1 MVTKLFLR
9 GLAVSRRCLVAVCS
23 VALVLSAQAADT
35 GVLRSGWQQY
45 DTADWSAAGFN
56 NHAPLVA
63 APRASLAAVDTTGW
77 GTYFFIIGGLA
88 AAAVVANR
96 GGGSSSDGGSGDGG
110 SNGSG
115 VSPMLPELFALEART
130 CRGAEQGLVYQRSGL
145 QNGVFSDSGGNRG
158 NIELALNVVLETDA
172 DGLITF
178 TNTGSLINSHLSLHS
193 ASSLTRN
200 GVTIDGVLDEAI
212 SWSIQSFGSF
222 RATEGGRFQSG
233 TNNNIIAVRDAVE
246 AGTGIAGDLETAGP
260 LTLSFGVAAGV
271 TPQNYALFRQDSKAY
286 LALPVLDNNGNQLSC
301 SAENGQ
307 TLTADQFA
315 FGRGDVPS
323 GTTIFSLRE
332 GLRGY
337 INGDIAVR
345 LNNFYFYG
353 DSELRN
359 MHLEHRL
366 TPWSNG
372 GFSLHT
378 DSGYKRWDDGKS
390 QAVYGKLTAMQMLSA
405 QLDVYA
411 QAATGGVQ
419 SEIYRDSPMRG
430 LALGAFYDNLLTH
443 DDAYHV
449 RLEQRFAAV
458 EAAQW
463 RLAVD
468 ATIGDETR
476 YWRLGAHSDRD
487 GGGAHVFYTREF

>member
-9 GLAVSRRCLVAVCS
+9 GLAVSRRCLMAVCS
-23 VALVLSAQAADT
+23 VALVLPVQAADT

-56 NHAPLVA
+56 NHVPLVA
-63 APRASLAAVDTTGW
+63 APTVSLAAVDTTGW

-96 GGGSSSDGGSGDGG
+96 GGGSSSDGGSSDGGSGDGG
-110 SNGSG
+110 SSDGGSG
-115 VSPMLPELFALEART
+115 DGSSSGSGGVPLPENPFALVARS
-130 CRGAEQGLVYQRSGL
+130 CGDDENGLVYQRSGL
-145 QNGVFSDSGGNRG
+145 QDAVKDGEPAGNNNRG
-158 NIELALNVVLETDA
+158 FVTQEL
-172 DGLITF
+172 
-178 TNTGSLINSHLSLHS
+178 
-193 ASSLTRN
+193 
-200 GVTIDGVLDEAI
+200 GVTINPVGTDPRYTRINGGI
-212 SWSIQSFGSF
+212 SHFIQNTNGNFAGANIQPFGSF
-222 RATEGGRFQSG
+222 EARDGGVNFRFTVIRNG
-233 TNNNIIAVRDAVE
+233 A
-246 AGTGIAGDLETAGP
+246 
-260 LTLSFGVAAGV
+260 LTLLV
-271 TPQNYALFRQDSKAY
+271 TTPFDIALQRGDGQGESKRYVLFRQDNKAY
-286 LALPVLDNNGNQLSC
+286 LALPVLDDNIQRTC

-315 FGRGDVPS
+315 LNSGTVPT

-345 LNNFYFYG
+345 LDNFFFHA
-353 DSELRN
+353 EPEFKNL
-359 MHLEHRL
+359 HLEHRL

-372 GFSLHT
+372 VMSLHA
-378 DSGYKRWDDGKS
+378 DSGYKKWDDS
-390 QAVYGKLTAMQMLSA
+390 RVAYGKLTAMRSLSSQMEI
-405 QLDVYA
+405 YM
-411 QAATGGVQ
+411 QAAAGSVQ
-419 SEIYRDSPMRG
+419 SDTYQNSAMRG
-430 LALGAFYDNLLTH
+430 LGVGAFYDNLLTH